1 MSFSHSYR
9 HIWRELLADKG
20 ALLLLLFAGILYS
33 FYYPLPY
40 SNETVSN
47 VPYAIVDFDQSPSS
61 RQFIRALTASPNLS
75 LKAMLHDAD
84 ELEQYL
90 FRGDIMGAVFI
101 PPDFHEAILTQRQ
114 TTLQV
119 AGHGGYLL
127 ASGTLLG
134 AASEATI
141 TLSIGLSGHLLQA
154 QGVPASMANDLRNPI
169 QLETIAL
176 YNPHEG
182 YGSYVVPAV
191 MIMII
196 QQTLLM
202 GITLM
207 LGTLTEQQR
216 LPSGRDAYVGMV
228 AAFGTIGFINCLYFF
243 GFVTWF
249 HNYPNNGQLLATLA
263 FSALFSLAVATMAL
277 WFARFFRSREQGMQ
291 LLLATAI
298 PMFFLAGYAWP
309 VEAMPT
315 ALQYAR
321 WLLPSTAGIQGFI
334 AINQMG
340 ADLIH
345 VGREIAALAAL
356 CLCYGGLG
364 LWAFRR
370 SDN

>member
-1 MSFSHSYR
+1 MSFLHSYR
-9 HIWRELLADKG
+9 HTWQLLFADKG
-20 ALLLLLFAGILYS
+20 AILLLLLAGIMYS

-61 RQFIRALTASPNLS
+61 RQYIRALTASPNLS
-75 LKAMLHDAD
+75 LTAILHDAD
-84 ELEQYL
+84 ELERYL
-90 FRGDIMGAVFI
+90 FAGDIMGAVFI
-101 PPDFHEAILTQRQ
+101 PPHFHESLLTQQQ
-114 TTLQV
+114 TTIQV

-134 AASEATI
+134 AASEATL
-141 TLSIGLSGHLLQA
+141 TLSIGLSGHILEA
-154 QGVPASMANDLRNPI
+154 HGVPASMANDLRNPV
-169 QLETIAL
+169 QLETIPL
-176 YNPHEG
+176 YNPQEG

-216 LPSGRDAYVGMV
+216 MPSGREAYLGML
-228 AAFGTIGFINCLYFF
+228 AAFSSIGFINCLYFF
-243 GFVTWF
+243 GFVTWY
-249 HNYPNNGQLLATLA
+249 HNYPSQGQLLNMIVFA
-263 FSALFSLAVATMAL
+263 ALFAITVAAMAL
-277 WFARFFRSREQGMQ
+277 WLARFFQNREQGMQ

-315 ALQYAR
+315 ALQYLR

-340 ADLIH
+340 AELTH
-345 VGREIAALAAL
+345 VGREMAILAGL
-356 CLCYGGLG
+356 CLTFVILG
-364 LWAFRR
+364 LYAYRR
-370 SDN
+370 QR

>member
-1 MSFSHSYR
+1 MSFIHSYR
-9 HIWRELLADKG
+9 STWRALLADKG
-20 ALLLLLFAGILYS
+20 AFLLLLLAGILYS

-40 SNETVSN
+40 SNETVAN
-47 VPYAIVDFDQSPSS
+47 VPYAIVDLDQSASS
-61 RQFIRALTASPNLS
+61 RQLIRALSASPNLRLTTVLNNAS
-75 LKAMLHDAD
+75 L
-84 ELEQYL
+84 LEQPL
-90 FRGDIMGAVFI
+90 FRGDIMGAVLI
-101 PPDFHEAILTQRQ
+101 PSDFHQALLTQQQ
-114 TTLQV
+114 TTIQV

-134 AASEATI
+134 AVSEAVL
-141 TLSIGLSGHLLQA
+141 TLSVGISGHILEA
-154 QGVPASMANDLRNPI
+154 HGVPPSMANDLRNPV
-169 QLETIAL
+169 QLETIPL

-216 LPSGRDAYVGMV
+216 LPSGRDAYLGMV
-228 AAFGTIGFINCLYFF
+228 AAFATIGVMNCLYFF
-243 GFVTWF
+243 GFVTWY
-249 HNYPNNGQLLATLA
+249 HDYPSHGQLLPMLTL
-263 FSALFSLAVATMAL
+263 SVLFSLAVVTLSL
-277 WFARFFRSREQGMQ
+277 WLARFFRNREQGMQ

-321 WLLPSTAGIQGFI
+321 WILPSTAGIQGFI

-340 ADLIH
+340 ADLTQ
-345 VGREIAALAAL
+345 VMREIGILVSL
-356 CLCYGGLG
+356 SLVFGLLG
-364 LWAFRR
+364 WRAYRH
-370 SDN
+370 